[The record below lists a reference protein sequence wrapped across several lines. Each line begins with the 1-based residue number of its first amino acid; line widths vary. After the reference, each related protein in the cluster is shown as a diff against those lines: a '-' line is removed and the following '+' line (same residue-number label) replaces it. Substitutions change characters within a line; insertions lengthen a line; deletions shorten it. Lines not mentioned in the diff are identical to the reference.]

1 MGVRRNSP
9 NLRSRWATRARRSR
23 RRTPATAL
31 YELGAI
37 AAILGG
43 RPHYLHHGW
52 FLISVAN
59 LIVIVLMIVVFV
71 LAIVVPFP
79 KERDKSKK
87 R

>member
-1 MGVRRNSP
+1 MGVRRKSP
-9 NLRSRWATRARRSR
+9 NLRSVWAIRASR
-23 RRTPATAL
+23 PRLRASATAL

-43 RPHYLHHGW
+43 RPHYIHHGW

-59 LIVIVLMIVVFV
+59 LVVIVLMIVVFV

-79 KERDKSKK
+79 RERDKSKK